1 MRLLDAAIDCISD
14 LGVGATTTA
23 AVARRAGLSE
33 GALFKH
39 FPTKATLLASAAE
52 SLYDR
57 LLVNLRERVAE
68 VAGERN
74 RLGALLCLM
83 QRDFSE
89 RELQASCELQMLAR
103 HDAALR
109 AALRPV
115 LDRHWGRIVEVIS
128 GLFPEAA
135 ADRTRFILWL
145 DMALCVL
152 QGAAVAANVRAEPGE
167 AADRLA
173 YLEALSR
180 GPLGPFE
187 DEPEPQRPS

>member
-1 MRLLDAAIDCISD
+1 MRLLAATIDCISD
-14 LGVGATTTA
+14 AGVGATTTA

-39 FPTKATLLASAAE
+39 FPTKADLLATAAE
-52 SLYDR
+52 TLYDR
-57 LLVNLRERVAE
+57 LLVNLQARVAQ
-68 VAGERN
+68 VAGRSN
-74 RLGALLCLM
+74 RLGALLWLM

-103 HDAALR
+103 HDEALR

-115 LDRHWGRIVEVIS
+115 LDRHWGRIVEVITD
-128 GLFPEAA
+128 LFPEEA
-135 ADRTRFILWL
+135 ADRRRFVLWL

-152 QGAAVAANVRAEPGE
+152 QGAAVASNVRAEPEE
-167 AADRLA
+167 AAERLA

-180 GPLGPFE
+180 GPCGPFGQE
-187 DEPEPQRPS
+187 GEAQPGS